1 MSQQYR
7 LTAPA
12 SRDIEKI
19 LDFVAGTR
27 SHAASDQFLR
37 QLDQKLT
44 NLTRFPQI
52 GRKRDDL
59 ASGLRSVSLDRY
71 LIFYRLIDNEIEI
84 LRVVSGYQDLEAL
97 FSSPDD
103 Q

>member
-1 MSQQYR
+1 MSQQYK

-12 SRDIEKI
+12 SRDIEDI
-19 LDFVAGTR
+19 LDFIAGNR
-27 SHAASDQFLR
+27 SDTAADQFLR
-37 QLDQKLT
+37 KLNQKLG
-44 NLTRFPQI
+44 NLTRFPEI

-71 LIFYRLIDNEIEI
+71 LIFYRLIDSGIEI

-97 FSSPDD
+97 FSSLDD
-103 Q
+103 V